1 MWAFLTS
8 LLQYGTAPALLVVAG
23 LIVWLSK
30 KIDKNGEGDAARS
43 KELQKAIADL
53 SASTEARFAEQAAHI
68 ADIQRDYLLRK
79 DHYKDIGGW
88 RTDLSQMRSDLG
100 AELRGV
106 REEISTINTNLIHT
120 VLKGVQNGSY

>member
-53 SASTEARFAEQAAHI
+53 SASTEARFAEQAAQI

-88 RTDLSQMRSDLG
+88 RTDLNQMRSDLG

-120 VLKGVQNGSY
+120 VLKGVQNGS

>member
-1 MWAFLTS
+1 MWALLSS
-8 LLQYGTAPALLVVAG
+8 LLQYGTAPVLLVIAG

-53 SASTEARFAEQAAHI
+53 SASTEVRFAEQAAQI
-68 ADIQRDYLLRK
+68 AGIQRDYLPRK
-79 DHYKDIGGW
+79 DHYKDLGGW
-88 RTDLSQMRSDLG
+88 RTDLNQMRSDLG

-106 REEISTINTNLIHT
+106 REEISTINTNLINT
-120 VLKGVQNGSY
+120 VLKGVQNGS